1 MTDISVTR
9 LSRGGGKYIFEVDV
23 RENGSG
29 TKHEVVLSESYYNE
43 ITGGKISVRELV
55 QKSFEFLLS
64 RESKESILKKFD
76 LMDIS
81 VYFPEYR
88 EESKHF

>member
-1 MTDISVTR
+1 M
-9 LSRGGGKYIFEVDV
+9 
-23 RENGSG
+23 N
-29 TKHEVVLSESYYNE
+29 
-43 ITGGKISVRELV
+43 KISVKKVNEDKSKFTFNIKVREGASKTKHLV
-55 QKSFEFLLS
+55 TMTERFYVSLETEKSPETVIKKSFEFLLS

-88 EESKHF
+88 EEAKHF